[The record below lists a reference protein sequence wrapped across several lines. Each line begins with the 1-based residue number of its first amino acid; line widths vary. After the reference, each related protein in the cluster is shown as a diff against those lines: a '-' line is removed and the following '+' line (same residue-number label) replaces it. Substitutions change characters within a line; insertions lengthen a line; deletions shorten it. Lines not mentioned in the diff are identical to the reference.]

1 MPFVFPDSMGLTEIL
16 SLAVASILVNNYI
29 LVQFLG
35 CCSFFGVSKK
45 TDTAIG
51 MGMAVVF
58 VMALASAVTWA
69 VQYFILEPLDLQYM
83 QTIAFILVIATL
95 VQFVEMFMKKS
106 MPALYSALGI
116 FLPLITTN
124 CAVLGAAISNIDNQL
139 FVHRLDG
146 LRRRLRPGLHAGRS
160 SCSPRSVSVW
170 TQPRS
175 APSALKASRSRWFPP
190 RCSRC
195 PSWAS
200 PACRSGKQ
208 GGKIRNGYSEYHCG
222 GCRPVHHGHP
232 VRDPAGHRGKGVRGR
247 GGRARTAGA

>member
-1 MPFVFPDSMGLTEIL
+1 MPFVFPDAMSLTEIL

-58 VMALASAVTWA
+58 VMALSSAVTWA
-69 VQYFILEPLDLQYM
+69 VQYFILEPLNLQYM

-124 CAVLGAAISNIDNQL
+124 CAVLGAAISNIDNSYSFIGSMVYGVGSGLGYTLAIVL
-139 FVHRLDG
+139 F
-146 LRRRLRPGLHAGRS
+146 S
-160 SCSPRSVSVW
+160 
-170 TQPRS
+170 
-175 APSALKASRSRWFPP
+175 
-190 RCSRC
+190 SRC
-195 PSWAS
+195 
-200 PACRSGKQ
+200 
-208 GGKIRNGYSEYHCG
+208 
-222 GCRPVHHGHP
+222 V
-232 VRDPAGHRGKGVRGR
+232 
-247 GGRARTAGA
+247 

>member
-1 MPFVFPDSMGLTEIL
+1 MPLVFPDSMGLTEIL

-51 MGMAVVF
+51 MSMAVVF
-58 VMALASAVTWA
+58 VMALSSAVTWA
-69 VQYFILEPLDLQYM
+69 VQYFILEPLNLQYM

-124 CAVLGAAISNIDNQL
+124 CAVLGAAISNIDNSYSFIGSMVYGVGSGLGYTLAIVL
-139 FVHRLDG
+139 FSSIRERLDATSKCPKCFEGFPIALVSAALLAMSFMGFSG
-146 LRRRLRPGLHAGRS
+146 LS
-160 SCSPRSVSVW
+160 IW
-170 TQPRS
+170 
-175 APSALKASRSRWFPP
+175 
-190 RCSRC
+190 
-195 PSWAS
+195 
-200 PACRSGKQ
+200 
-208 GGKIRNGYSEYHCG
+208 
-222 GCRPVHHGHP
+222 
-232 VRDPAGHRGKGVRGR
+232 
-247 GGRARTAGA
+247 